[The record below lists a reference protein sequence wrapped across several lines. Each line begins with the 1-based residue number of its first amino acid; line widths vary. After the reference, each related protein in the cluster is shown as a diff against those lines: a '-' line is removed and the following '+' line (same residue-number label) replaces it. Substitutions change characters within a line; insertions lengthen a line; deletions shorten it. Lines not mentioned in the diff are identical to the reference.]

1 MSNIQ
6 MNKKA
11 MKNVLKSCIKNL
23 NDIKDDTDIT
33 CVIIQFKTK
42 EDRYNVDFHIND
54 ANRGK

>member
-54 ANRGK
+54 ANRGN